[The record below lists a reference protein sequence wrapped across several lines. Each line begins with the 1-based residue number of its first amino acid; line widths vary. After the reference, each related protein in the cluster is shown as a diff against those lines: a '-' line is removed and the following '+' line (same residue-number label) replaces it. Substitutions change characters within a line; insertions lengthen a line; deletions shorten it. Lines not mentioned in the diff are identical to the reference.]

1 MESSPNESKEKIKPW
16 EKRRE
21 REGSDRKIR
30 ERETRL
36 VTPSNNI
43 IKEMNPKRNEQG
55 IEREKKFI
63 EDLTDD

>member
-30 ERETRL
+30 EREEIGF
-36 VTPSNNI
+36 PSI
-43 IKEMNPKRNEQG
+43 SY
-55 IEREKKFI
+55 
-63 EDLTDD
+63 

>member
-1 MESSPNESKEKIKPW
+1 
-16 EKRRE
+16 
-21 REGSDRKIR
+21 
-30 ERETRL
+30 

-63 EDLTDD
+63 EDLSVRKRERRFILDVN